1 MSTAETS
8 SDKRDTRILVV
19 DDDPEI
25 LNMLEMRLSNCGYD
39 VTTAIDGEDAIEKA
53 TSGAIPHVIVLDVMM
68 PKMNGWEVARAL
80 RQEESTKNVKIIML
94 TAIGP
99 HVNEMTSPLYGANA
113 HLDKPFDF
121 KELEANIKQLLGT
134 ESHD

>member
-1 MSTAETS
+1 MSTAEDAQDQRS
-8 SDKRDTRILVV
+8 RVLVV

-25 LNMLEMRLSNCGYD
+25 LKMLAMRLSNSGYD
-39 VTTAIDGEDAIEKA
+39 VATAADGEEAIERAKQ
-53 TSGAIPHVIVLDVMM
+53 TNPHLVVLDVMM

-80 RQEESTKNVKIIML
+80 RQEELTKHVKIIML

-121 KELEANIKQLLGT
+121 KELEASIAELL
-134 ESHD
+134 SS

>member
-1 MSTAETS
+1 MSTAEDS
-8 SDKRDTRILVV
+8 QDQRTRVLVV
-19 DDDPEI
+19 DDDPDI
-25 LNMLEMRLSNCGYD
+25 LQMLEMRLSNSGYD
-39 VTTAIDGEDAIEKA
+39 VATAADGEEALTRAKQ
-53 TSGAIPHVIVLDVMM
+53 TNPHLVVLDVMM

-80 RQEESTKNVKIIML
+80 RQEEATKDVKIIML

-121 KELEANIKQLLGT
+121 KKLEASISELLK
-134 ESHD
+134 S

>member
-1 MSTAETS
+1 MSTVEDS
-8 SDKRDTRILVV
+8 QDQRTRVLVV
-19 DDDPEI
+19 DDDPDI
-25 LNMLEMRLSNCGYD
+25 LQMLAMRLSNSGYD
-39 VTTAIDGEDAIEKA
+39 VATAADGEEAIERA
-53 TSGAIPHVIVLDVMM
+53 LQTNPHLVVLDVMM

-80 RQEESTKNVKIIML
+80 RQKEITKDVKIIML

-121 KELEANIKQLLGT
+121 KKLEASISELLQ
-134 ESHD
+134 S

>member
-1 MSTAETS
+1 MSTADTS
-8 SDKRDTRILVV
+8 SNKRDTRLLVV

-25 LNMLEMRLSNCGYD
+25 LSMLAMRLAKSGYE
-39 VTTAIDGEDAIEKA
+39 VTTAVDGEDAVKKA
-53 TSGAIPHVIVLDVMM
+53 TSSVPDIIVLDVMM

-80 RQEESTKNVKIIML
+80 RQEEATKNVKIIML

-121 KELEANIKQLLGT
+121 KELEANIKQLLA
-134 ESHD
+134 E